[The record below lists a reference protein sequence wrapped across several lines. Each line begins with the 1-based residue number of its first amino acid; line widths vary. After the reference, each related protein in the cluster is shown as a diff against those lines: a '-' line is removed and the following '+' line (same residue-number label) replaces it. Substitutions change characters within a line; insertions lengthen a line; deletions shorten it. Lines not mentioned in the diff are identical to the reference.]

1 MKKVFSLFATA
12 ALAFA
17 FTACEDIPAP
27 YEIYYE
33 EEEFPGAEG
42 VIVDESFATDLGSFS
57 AVNTVG
63 NYSWYV
69 NYSCAQVTSYTD
81 DDGDGTKENNQ
92 AESWMVSSP
101 LDLTE
106 VDSAYVNFDYILR
119 YATNSQISTHYQ
131 LLVSKDYNGSD
142 VTSATWTAL
151 PLSLVQGSD
160 WDTWYSSGDIQ
171 IPSEFCN
178 TPNVYVA
185 LFYKATT
192 KAATWE
198 VKNFKVLKGAANASS
213 GDDSGSDAVK
223 VLPYSEEFST
233 SFGSFKNV
241 TTSGAGEWIIDYST
255 AKATGYDNASKVT
268 TAGTY
273 YLVSPQISLSDVTE
287 AYVSYEYILRYNR
300 GDENQKVLISADY
313 TDNPATATWT
323 TLAQKHIEGTDWVTF
338 ETGKVNIP
346 AEFMGKTVRVAFYYN
361 TNATSG
367 STWEVKN
374 FSIQQGKVEGGQTP
388 DTPDAGGTKTLPYT
402 ESFTSSLGAFTSVT
416 ATGGGEWINDFKTA
430 KASNYDSATKETTP
444 GTIYLVSPAISLEGV
459 KTAYL
464 AYESIVNYNKGD
476 ANQQVLISKDY
487 AGDPSTAT
495 WTLINQTHAA
505 FVDWNTFE
513 SLSFAVPADFIGS
526 TVYVAF
532 RYNAEAS
539 GCSTWEVRNF
549 SMTETADEGGADE
562 GGSTT
567 EIGGLETFANGGFEE
582 WTGNKPTHWTPTT
595 TAGNGTL
602 SQSTDA
608 HSGNYSVKV
617 TGATSGNK
625 RIGYKEMILEPGKYT
640 MKFYTKAATA
650 AGGSVRPGYVPVT
663 DGKVGQYVYGEYTN
677 DLTNTEW
684 VLVTHQFELSAKTT
698 VNLVIMNAKNPGKDV
713 LIDDFTITKE

>member
-1 MKKVFSLFATA
+1 M
-12 ALAFA
+12 
-17 FTACEDIPAP
+17 
-27 YEIYYE
+27 
-33 EEEFPGAEG
+33 
-42 VIVDESFATDLGSFS
+42 
-57 AVNTVG
+57 
-63 NYSWYV
+63 
-69 NYSCAQVTSYTD
+69 
-81 DDGDGTKENNQ
+81 
-92 AESWMVSSP
+92 
-101 LDLTE
+101 
-106 VDSAYVNFDYILR
+106 
-119 YATNSQISTHYQ
+119 
-131 LLVSKDYNGSD
+131 
-142 VTSATWTAL
+142 
-151 PLSLVQGSD
+151 
-160 WDTWYSSGDIQ
+160 
-171 IPSEFCN
+171 
-178 TPNVYVA
+178 
-185 LFYKATT
+185 
-192 KAATWE
+192 
-198 VKNFKVLKGAANASS
+198 
-213 GDDSGSDAVK
+213 
-223 VLPYSEEFST
+223 
-233 SFGSFKNV
+233 
-241 TTSGAGEWIIDYST
+241 
-255 AKATGYDNASKVT
+255 
-268 TAGTY
+268 
-273 YLVSPQISLSDVTE
+273 
-287 AYVSYEYILRYNR
+287 
-300 GDENQKVLISADY
+300 
-313 TDNPATATWT
+313 
-323 TLAQKHIEGTDWVTF
+323 
-338 ETGKVNIP
+338 
-346 AEFMGKTVRVAFYYN
+346 
-361 TNATSG
+361 
-367 STWEVKN
+367 
-374 FSIQQGKVEGGQTP
+374 
-388 DTPDAGGTKTLPYT
+388 
-402 ESFTSSLGAFTSVT
+402 
-416 ATGGGEWINDFKTA
+416 
-430 KASNYDSATKETTP
+430 
-444 GTIYLVSPAISLEGV
+444 
-459 KTAYL
+459 
-464 AYESIVNYNKGD
+464 
-476 ANQQVLISKDY
+476 LISKDY

-640 MKFYTKAATA
+640 MQFYTKAATA

-684 VLVTHQFELSAKTT
+684 VLVTHQFELSANTT